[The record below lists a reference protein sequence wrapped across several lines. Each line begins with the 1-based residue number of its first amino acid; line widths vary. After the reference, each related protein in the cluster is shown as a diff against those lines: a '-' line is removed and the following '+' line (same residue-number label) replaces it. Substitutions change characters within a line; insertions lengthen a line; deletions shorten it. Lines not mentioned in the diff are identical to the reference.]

1 MPREVPFTA
10 AFLGVKLLDIGL
22 TTTYFFVIG
31 LAAAKVFDL
40 VYGKFKRDDYKKM
53 NKGVLFL
60 DIVFHMFLVGI
71 TAYALRNIIG
81 LIPFPLEGVAGFE
94 HKRLKELS
102 GGTALSLILLFFQ
115 DNLRDKITYFA
126 DSVFGIRP
134 DETKKS
140 ADIDPPD
147 ADDDAAAAMH

>member
-31 LAAAKVFDL
+31 LVAAKVFDAI
-40 VYGKFKRDDYKKM
+40 YGKFKSDDYKKI
-53 NKGVLFL
+53 NKGLLFL

-71 TAYALRNIIG
+71 TAYALRNVIS

-115 DNLRDKITYFA
+115 ENLRDKITYFA
-126 DSVFGIRP
+126 DSVFGIKP
-134 DETKKS
+134 DATKKAVEVDS
-140 ADIDPPD
+140 PES
-147 ADDDAAAAMH
+147 DDAN

>member
-31 LAAAKVFDL
+31 LAAEKVFDMI
-40 VYGKFKRDDYKKM
+40 YGKFNRDDYKKM
-53 NKGVLFL
+53 NKGLLFL
-60 DIVFHMFLVGI
+60 NIVFHMFLVGI
-71 TAYALRNIIG
+71 TAYALRNVIG

-115 DNLRDKITYFA
+115 DNLRDKITFFA
-126 DSVFGIRP
+126 DSVLGIKQ
-134 DETKKS
+134 DDTQKS
-140 ADIDPPD
+140 ADVDPI
-147 ADDDAAAAMH
+147 DDDIESK

>member
-10 AFLGVKLLDIGL
+10 TFLGVKLLDIGL

-31 LAAAKVFDL
+31 LAAAKVFDAI
-40 VYGKFKRDDYKKM
+40 YGKFKREDYKKM
-53 NKGVLFL
+53 NKGLLFL

-71 TAYALRNIIG
+71 TAYALRNVIG

-115 DNLRDKITYFA
+115 DNLRDKVSYFA
-126 DSVFGIRP
+126 DSVFGI
-134 DETKKS
+134 KQ
-140 ADIDPPD
+140 D
-147 ADDDAAAAMH
+147 ATQKIGNANTEPVDDDIESK

>member
-31 LAAAKVFDL
+31 LAAAKVFDMI
-40 VYGKFKRDDYKKM
+40 YGKFNRDDYKKM
-53 NKGVLFL
+53 NKGLLFL
-60 DIVFHMFLVGI
+60 NIVFHMFLVGI
-71 TAYALRNIIG
+71 TAYALRNVIG

-115 DNLRDKITYFA
+115 DNLRDKITFFA
-126 DSVFGIRP
+126 DSVLGIKQ
-134 DETKKS
+134 DDTQKS
-140 ADIDPPD
+140 ADVDPI
-147 ADDDAAAAMH
+147 DDDIESK

>member
-22 TTTYFFVIG
+22 TTTYFFAIG

-40 VYGKFKRDDYKKM
+40 FYGKFKRDDYKKI
-53 NKGVLFL
+53 NKFVLLL
-60 DIVFHMFLVGI
+60 DILFHMFLVGI
-71 TAYALRNIIG
+71 TAYMLRNIVA

-115 DNLRDKITYFA
+115 DNLRDKVAYFA
-126 DSVFGIRP
+126 DSVLGIKP

-147 ADDDAAAAMH
+147 AAEENVVAH

>member
-31 LAAAKVFDL
+31 LAAAKVFDMI
-40 VYGKFKRDDYKKM
+40 YGKFNRDDYKKM
-53 NKGVLFL
+53 NKGLL
-60 DIVFHMFLVGI
+60 YLNIVFHMFLVGI
-71 TAYALRNIIG
+71 TAYALRNVIG

-115 DNLRDKITYFA
+115 DNLRDKITFFA
-126 DSVFGIRP
+126 DSVLGIKQ
-134 DETKKS
+134 DDTQKS
-140 ADIDPPD
+140 ADVDPI
-147 ADDDAAAAMH
+147 DDDIESK

>member
-31 LAAAKVFDL
+31 LVAAKVFDAI
-40 VYGKFKRDDYKKM
+40 YGKFKRDDYKKM
-53 NKGVLFL
+53 NKFVLFL

-147 ADDDAAAAMH
+147 ADDAATH

>member
-10 AFLGVKLLDIGL
+10 TFLGVKLLDIGL

-31 LAAAKVFDL
+31 LAAAKVFDAI
-40 VYGKFKRDDYKKM
+40 YGKFKREDYKKM
-53 NKGVLFL
+53 NKGLLFL

-71 TAYALRNIIG
+71 TAYALRNVIG

-115 DNLRDKITYFA
+115 DNLRDKVSYFA
-126 DSVFGIRP
+126 DSVFGI
-134 DETKKS
+134 KQ
-140 ADIDPPD
+140 D
-147 ADDDAAAAMH
+147 ATQKIGNANTEPVDDDLESK